1 MNRRTFLTTT
11 AAALIGSS
19 IVQAAAGKRKLKK
32 GINLA
37 MLREPGISV
46 VDRCKMIRDVGFD
59 GIELHLPGAETIDEL
74 LQAREASGLEFA
86 GGMCATHW
94 KMPLSATDPAVVE
107 AGMRGLKLALSQAGE
122 LGCREM
128 LLVPGVVKDDV
139 TYELCWKRS
148 IENIKRAI
156 PDAERAKCRICVEN
170 VWNQFITKA
179 EEAVRFVDEIGSP
192 WVGWHL
198 DLGNLVTW
206 GVPAEHWVRTLGK
219 RVYNVHIKEFSLA
232 KRDAEGERKGFAVEL
247 GEGDNNWPAI
257 MKALDEIGY
266 EGYGILE
273 VPGGDLARVAFLSE
287 RTDKLFAG

>member
-11 AAALIGSS
+11 AAAFEARTF
-19 IVQAAAGKRKLKK
+19 AAEAPKKRKLKK
-32 GINLA
+32 AINLA
-37 MLREPGISV
+37 MFKAPEASL
-46 VDRCKMIRDVGFD
+46 VDRCKMIRDAGFE
-59 GIELHLPGAETIDEL
+59 GIELHLPGSESLDEL
-74 LQAREASGLEFA
+74 LKARDASGLEFA

-94 KMPLSATDPAVVE
+94 KSPLSATDPAVVE

-128 LLVPGVVKDDV
+128 LLVPGVVKEDV
-139 TYELCWKRS
+139 TYELCWQRS
-148 IENIKRAI
+148 IEQIKRAI
-156 PDAERAKCRICVEN
+156 PEAEKAKCRICVEN

-198 DLGNLVTW
+198 DYGNLVTW
-206 GVPAEHWVRTLGK
+206 GQTAEHWTRTLGR
-219 RVYNVHIKEFSLA
+219 RVYNLHIKDFSNA
-232 KRDAEGERKGFAVEL
+232 KKEAEGERKGFAVEL
-247 GEGDNNWPAI
+247 GEGSNDWPAI

-273 VPGGDLARVAFLSE
+273 VPGGDAARVKFLAE